1 MRGDRVKW
9 FKRRS
14 SRADLMIAIA
24 TLTDRITAL
33 KTEHSTI
40 TQDLV
45 NTVGREMSNGR
56 AMEALLTAGEKAV
69 EQLTGENADLK
80 RTMGVVVREST
91 MILDEVYAHIQ
102 GAHPT
107 HGVGRNTHRITID
120 VSAWHAITNEVT
132 AALHLTSD
140 PVPDLVVWH
149 RGRGWE
155 GHDLEDSC
163 PCPQEECG
171 LIASTTTT
179 GDCPQHGFAAA
190 KTLRQSHR
198 ATDCPGATP

>member
-1 MRGDRVKW
+1 MKW

-14 SRADLMIAIA
+14 SRAELAIGIAALSVRIA
-24 TLTDRITAL
+24 AL
-33 KTEHSTI
+33 KTEHSEVTR
-40 TQDLV
+40 DLV
-45 NTVGREMSNGR
+45 DTIGEHMSAR
-56 AMEALLTAGEKAV
+56 KALE
-69 EQLTGENADLK
+69 ADLGAA
-80 RTMGVVVREST
+80 RAEVTSLNQTLNVVNANTT
-91 MILDEVYAHIQ
+91 MILDELYELVQ
-102 GAHPT
+102 GANAT
-107 HGVGRNTHRITID
+107 RGVGRYQHR
-120 VSAWHAITNEVT
+120 VSVDAEAWWKIGLELSAC
-132 AALHLTSD
+132 LHLTSD

-198 ATDCPGATP
+198 ADQCPGATP